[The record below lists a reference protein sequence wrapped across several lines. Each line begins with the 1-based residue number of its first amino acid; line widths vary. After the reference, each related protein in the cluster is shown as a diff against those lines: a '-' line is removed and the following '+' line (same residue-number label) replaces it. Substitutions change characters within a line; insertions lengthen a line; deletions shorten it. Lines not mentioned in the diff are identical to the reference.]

1 MQGSRILC
9 AIMDAAATQ
18 QLAVIEKVHDLLSE
32 AGIGHWLFGGWGVDF
47 LVGDVTR
54 PHSDIEV
61 VIWRRDIERV
71 RELLRPLGYRERS
84 GAHVTFRADFDTDA
98 GLLSMVYIE
107 RDARGDIVTPD
118 VFASSPWAEDAF
130 EHEGSLE
137 GVRLPVIS
145 ALEQMLSK
153 EAYFGEATGQ
163 PLRPKDE
170 HDVALL
176 KGLLGRAA
184 R

>member
-1 MQGSRILC
+1 
-9 AIMDAAATQ
+9 MDAAATQ
-18 QLAVIEKVHDLLSE
+18 QFAVIKRVHDLLSE
-32 AGIGHWLFGGWGVDF
+32 AGIAHWLFGGWGVDF
-47 LVGDVTR
+47 LIGDVTR
-54 PHSDIEV
+54 PHSDIEF

-71 RELLRPLGYRERS
+71 RELLSPLDYRERS
-84 GAHVTFRADFDTDA
+84 GGDAAFRADFDTDA

-107 RDARGDIVTPD
+107 RDANGDIVTPD

-145 ALEQMLSK
+145 ALEQLLSK
-153 EAYFGEATGQ
+153 EVYFGEATGK

-176 KGLLGRAA
+176 RGLLERAGR
-184 R
+184 

>member
-1 MQGSRILC
+1 MQRSRIMRV
-9 AIMDAAATQ
+9 MDAVATQ
-18 QLAVIEKVHDLLSE
+18 QLAVIERVHDLLSE
-32 AGIGHWLFGGWGVDF
+32 ASIGHWLFGGWGVDF
-47 LVGDVTR
+47 LVGNITR
-54 PHSDIEV
+54 PHGDIDF
-61 VIWRRDIERV
+61 VIWRQDIERI
-71 RELLRPLGYRERS
+71 RELFSPLGYRERS
-84 GAHVTFRADFDTDA
+84 SDDATFRADFDTDA

-118 VFASSPWAEDAF
+118 VFACSPWAEDSF

-153 EAYFGEATGQ
+153 EAYFGEATGT

-176 KGLLGRAA
+176 RGLLDSASR
-184 R
+184 

>member
-1 MQGSRILC
+1 MQRSRIMRV
-9 AIMDAAATQ
+9 MDAVATQ
-18 QLAVIEKVHDLLSE
+18 QLAVIERVHDLLSE
-32 AGIGHWLFGGWGVDF
+32 ASIGHWLFGGWGVDF
-47 LVGDVTR
+47 LVGNITR
-54 PHSDIEV
+54 PHGDIDF
-61 VIWRRDIERV
+61 VIWRQDIERI
-71 RELLRPLGYRERS
+71 RELFSPLGYRERS
-84 GAHVTFRADFDTDA
+84 SDDATFRADFDTDA

-118 VFASSPWAEDAF
+118 GFACSPWAEDSF

-153 EAYFGEATGQ
+153 EAYFGEATGT

-176 KGLLGRAA
+176 RGLLDSASR
-184 R
+184 